1 MWRQYD
7 LPKNE
12 GTRVHRAGKTILYVA
27 VEAAG
32 EGDVLAALISYDN
45 PPEAKTSRKG
55 KDMLAVPPLDDPAW
69 SRYSMGSHSAYEI
82 APGYPAM
89 PVCIKVREP
98 FYLPPAADLRGWI
111 FSHIEARILVGG
123 SAVGSFPLAR
133 PFKTLYG
140 IPEAGIIC
148 RHDEADFLASNEPVI
163 DVLSTDSGLVA
174 HPVRLKN
181 TSSEPVLV
189 NELCVYGEQLSILGN
204 GSRMQS
210 ERILFVF
217 SGSGVRMS
225 LEGQA
230 DLPAG
235 WIQIAKPRVS
245 GEERFIVRSI
255 ELFRAMTRM

>member
-7 LPKNE
+7 LPKSE
-12 GTRVHRAGKTILYVA
+12 GTRVHRAGSTILYIA

-32 EGDVLAALISYDN
+32 EGDVLAALASYGN
-45 PPEAKTSRKG
+45 PPEGKARRKG
-55 KDMLAVPPLDDPAW
+55 KDELAVPPLDDPAW
-69 SRYSMGSHSAYEI
+69 WRYSMGSFSTYEI

-89 PVCIKVREP
+89 PVCIRVREP
-98 FYLPPAADLRGWI
+98 FHLPPAADLRGWI

-123 SAVGSFPLAR
+123 STAGSFPLTR

-163 DVLSTDSGLVA
+163 DILYKDSGLVA
-174 HPVRLKN
+174 HPVRLRN

-189 NELCVYGEQLSILGN
+189 NELCIYGEQLSILGD

-225 LEGQA
+225 LEGQTE
-230 DLPAG
+230 LPAG
-235 WIQIAKPRVS
+235 WTQIAKPRVS

-255 ELFRAMTRM
+255 ELFKAMTRM